1 MWPRTGRLDE
11 LKQRTE
17 RSRHGFLVALFF
29 RGWDYPSGG
38 IKAMARKHLGD
49 ISHRACH
56 ISLRIHEVAFCFF
69 RHDREV
75 CRYTCM
81 HLSTW
86 LRNFDS
92 AVERVLLIEI
102 DARVGF
108 ERSLVSGEIPLQQPC
123 VKLPARPGRQA

>member
-1 MWPRTGRLDE
+1 
-11 LKQRTE
+11 
-17 RSRHGFLVALFF
+17 
-29 RGWDYPSGG
+29 
-38 IKAMARKHLGD
+38 MARKHLGD

-102 DARVGF
+102 DPRVDF
-108 ERSLVSGEIPLQQPC
+108 DRSRMSLEIPSQQPC
-123 VKLPARPGRQA
+123 VKSSVRPGRQA